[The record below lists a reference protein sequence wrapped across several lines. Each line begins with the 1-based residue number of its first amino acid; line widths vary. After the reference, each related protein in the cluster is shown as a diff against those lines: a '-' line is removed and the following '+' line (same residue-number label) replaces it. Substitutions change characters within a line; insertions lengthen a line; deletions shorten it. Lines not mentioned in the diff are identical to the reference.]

1 MGGAYS
7 TPAPLRPE
15 RRFPNFGIC
24 RLRRIVGASRY
35 SLRMSAAL
43 FPLPLAEPFRI
54 AHGTSATRTVLR
66 VRRDGHVAEAPF
78 VPYYGEDPAET
89 LAAIECGTP
98 VSELPRT
105 ARLAFD
111 LLEQDLASTAV
122 GETLTDRAARRL
134 GKPAGPTPPGCRS
147 LGIPDDL
154 EVFSEKVA
162 VLARQFR
169 VLKLKLGSGDLGLDL
184 AIVSVARLAAP
195 EAELLID
202 VNGGWDLTEAP
213 LMIWKLMDYRP
224 ALIEQ
229 PLHHSLGLEAWRD
242 LRAEMPEGAPP
253 IFADESAQTV
263 ADLAGLAGYA
273 DGVNVKLLKCGSF
286 DGAVDMIAG
295 ARHLGLGVLLG
306 CMIESSLG
314 TTAAAHLAPWADW
327 IDLDGQFYLAHD
339 DYEGIAYASDG
350 SLVMPSRPGIGAVP
364 R

>member
-1 MGGAYS
+1 
-7 TPAPLRPE
+7 
-15 RRFPNFGIC
+15 
-24 RLRRIVGASRY
+24 
-35 SLRMSAAL
+35 MSAAL
-43 FPLPLAEPFRI
+43 HPLTLSEPFRI
-54 AHGTSATRTVLR
+54 AHGISATRTVLR
-66 VRRDGHVAEAPF
+66 VTRDGHTAEAPF
-78 VPYYGEDPAET
+78 VPYYGEDPDAT
-89 LAAIECGTP
+89 LAVIERGTA
-98 VSELPRT
+98 VAELPRT
-105 ARLAFD
+105 ARLAYD
-111 LLEQDLASTAV
+111 LLEQDLAASAAD
-122 GETLTDRAARRL
+122 ETLADRAARRL
-134 GKPAGPTPPGCRS
+134 GRPTRATPPGCRS
-147 LGIPDDL
+147 LGIPEDL
-154 EVFSEKVA
+154 EVFSKKVA
-162 VLARQFR
+162 DLAQQFR

-253 IFADESAQTV
+253 IFADESAQTA

-286 DGAVDMIAG
+286 DGAVEMIAG
-295 ARHLGLGVLLG
+295 ARQLGLGVLLG

-314 TTAAAHLAPWADW
+314 TTAAGHLAPWADW
-327 IDLDGQFYLAHD
+327 IDLDGHFYLAHD
-339 DYEGIAYASDG
+339 DYEGIAYAPDG
-350 SLVMPSRPGIGAVP
+350 SLVMPLRPGIGAVP